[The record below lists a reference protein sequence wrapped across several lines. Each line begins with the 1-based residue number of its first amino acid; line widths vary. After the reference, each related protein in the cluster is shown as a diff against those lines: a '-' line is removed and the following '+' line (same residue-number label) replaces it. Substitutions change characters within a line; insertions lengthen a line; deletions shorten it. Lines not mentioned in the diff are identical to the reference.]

1 MAKKIHETP
10 MLDELEN
17 GPWPSF
23 ITGIKRL
30 RDEHPEERIR
40 EVTNSLL
47 GQLEHSYETRKG
59 YWKGGTVS
67 VFGYG
72 GGIIPRFSGSGQG
85 STPCVSAPPGMHYDT
100 AMLRKF
106 CDIWEKYG
114 SGLRLPR
121 PVRQHHVPSAPTTET
136 SSLLRRNQ
144 RNGLRPRRRRSL
156 RAYRHVLRRC
166 RALRAVLRQRAAPFT
181 VPW

>member
-1 MAKKIHETP
+1 MAKNQHPTP

-72 GGIIPRFSGSGQG
+72 WRHHPPLLGSGQG
-85 STPCVSAPPGMHYDT
+85 
-100 AMLRKF
+100 
-106 CDIWEKYG
+106 
-114 SGLRLPR
+114 LPR
-121 PVRQHHVPSAPTTET
+121 IQRIPHPPRSAGSRQLLHH
-136 SSLLRRNQ
+136 
-144 RNGLRPRRRRSL
+144 
-156 RAYRHVLRRC
+156 
-166 RALRAVLRQRAAPFT
+166 
-181 VPW
+181 